1 MALDLSALDAAGQ
14 AIYNQGLADGTA
26 GAGPDPTP
34 FSQSDVD
41 AAVKAAVDP
50 LNAQVA
56 SVQSALDAETVKD
69 QGDAALAASLQAKI
83 DQIKALIG

>member
-1 MALDLSALDAAGQ
+1 MASVQELKDQSASIVDQ
-14 AIYNQGLADGTA
+14 AVAI
-26 GAGPDPTP
+26 GASGGGVDPTP
-34 FSQSDVD
+34 FSQADLD
-41 AAVKAAVDP
+41 AAVKSAVDP

-69 QGDAALAASLQAKI
+69 QGDAALAASLQSKL